1 VLSSSGLCLVLP
13 CLCLEDMRGLGE
25 GWVKGCRGPALL
37 GLLSEQ
43 ILQALASA
51 VGFQVQG
58 IVC

>member
-1 VLSSSGLCLVLP
+1 VLP